1 MRLAT
6 IAASFLLVVCN
17 ASLADALAPLG
28 PPFRVN
34 SFVVGDQG
42 DGGESSCG
50 YGKYRNQSVA
60 ADGSQFIVVWQSYD
74 QDGDGDGVFAQRY
87 DASTTPLGGEFQ
99 VNQITTG
106 IQTTPVVARA
116 PSGQFVVAWSSNAPY
131 GSGYPLDVFAR
142 TFDASGTPLG
152 PEFQVS
158 ENVYDLAGYPALR
171 YQSVRNPAIEAD
183 ASGRFVVAWER
194 EGAYSGSD
202 DGRDIVGRRLDAS
215 GAPLGGAFVVSEQ
228 PAPPAYGFYWN
239 RTPDVAVKS
248 TGEFVVVWTAIPE
261 GIGGYAVVG
270 RRYDAAGAA
279 QGGEFQVNVQ
289 PSYSY
294 NGMSYP
300 VGSYFESTPDATFGG
315 DDFLVTWSSSSMD
328 TGENED
334 RYDVAGRFFGP
345 TGIPHGQAFRVNT
358 SATYNEGCPSTSRLA
373 NGDFVVTWQQYNYTV
388 GQQGFGQVITPSGTK
403 KGVEFPVDSDEAS
416 GFVSA
421 MPAVAALGNEFLVAW
436 GRVTPSQWDVYAQRI
451 GEGTGPAATCA
462 PAPMTGCFDTV
473 TPKKSVLTFSRRG
486 GDPAKGGLRWRW
498 KGEATAATDFGT
510 PKFGTGYALCIYDT
524 SANPQ
529 PRIQAQVPASGTCGS
544 IPCWRDLGGNVGG
557 SVEYYYGATNDD
569 GVLRMRLDPG
579 ATDRNNVS
587 VQGKGVNLNLPSA
600 ALSPAV
606 TVQAQARNGK
616 CWSAQFGSFIRKN
629 EANAFS
635 GRSN

>member
-6 IAASFLLVVCN
+6 IAASFLSVVLT

-34 SFVVGDQG
+34 TFTVGDQG
-42 DGGESSCG
+42 SGDYSSCG
-50 YGKYRNQSVA
+50 YGKYRSQSVA
-60 ADGSQFIVVWQSYD
+60 SDGSQYIVVWQSD
-74 QDGDGDGVFAQRY
+74 GQDGEDNGVFGQRY
-87 DASTTPLGGEFQ
+87 DASATALGSEFQ
-99 VNQITTG
+99 VNQITSG
-106 IQTTPVVARA
+106 NQTTPVVAQA
-116 PSGQFVVAWSSNAPY
+116 PSGRFVVAWASNAPTF
-131 GSGYPLDVFAR
+131 SGYPLDIWAR
-142 TFDASGTPLG
+142 TFDATGTPLG

-158 ENVYDLAGYPALR
+158 ENVYDLGGYPAYR
-171 YQSVRNPAIEAD
+171 YQAVRNPAIEAD
-183 ASGRFVVAWER
+183 ATGRFVVVWER
-194 EGAYSGSD
+194 EDYLD
-202 DGRDIVGRRLDAS
+202 DGRNIIGRRLDTS
-215 GAPLGGAFVVSEQ
+215 GAPLGGSFQVSAP

-248 TGEFVVVWTAIPE
+248 SGEFVVVWTAIPE

-270 RRYDAAGAA
+270 RRYDSGGVA

-345 TGIPHGQAFRVNT
+345 TGVPHGQAFRVNT

-373 NGDFVVTWQQYNYTV
+373 NGDFVVTWQQYNYVV
-388 GQQGFGQVITPSGTK
+388 GQQGFGQVITPSGAK
-403 KGVEFPVDSDEAS
+403 NGVEFPVDSDEAS

-421 MPAVAALGNEFLVAW
+421 MPAVAARGDEFLVAW
-436 GRVTPSQWDVYAQRI
+436 GRFGAPNAWDVYAQRI
-451 GEGTGPAATCA
+451 GEGTGPAATCT

-486 GDPAKGGLRWRW
+486 GDPAKGRLRWRW
-498 KGEATAATDFGT
+498 KGEATAAADFGQ
-510 PKFGTGYALCIYDT
+510 PKFGTGYALCVYDT
-524 SANPQ
+524 SGNPQ
-529 PRIQAQVPASGTCGS
+529 PRMQAQVPASGTCGT

-587 VQGKGVNLNLPSA
+587 VQGKGVNLSVPSS
-600 ALSPAV
+600 ALSPTV
-606 TVQAQARNGK
+606 TVQAQARNGN

-629 EANAFS
+629 EANGFS